1 MWYPT
6 HAELIAAGV
15 TIIQYREKHKKWRAK
30 YEEAKAIRKAV
41 QWTLENGFVTKDI
54 DPINFYFTSTIGE
67 LVCDHIAQR
76 IPGEVNKANIEI
88 RKSTII

>member
-1 MWYPT
+1 
-6 HAELIAAGV
+6 
-15 TIIQYREKHKKWRAK
+15 
-30 YEEAKAIRKAV
+30 
-41 QWTLENGFVTKDI
+41 VTKDI
-54 DPINFYFTSTIGE
+54 DPVNFYFTSTIGE